1 MHKKDKSKFHRSFY
15 DSMGLHQL
23 KQAKDQLEAYNT
35 KLGLVSFRKKLL
47 EDQKKN
53 NYSMEY
59 DKIRGM
65 LEQSSLPFQTQ
76 AALVNRRDELQ
87 KLGAKALSIS

>member
-1 MHKKDKSKFHRSFY
+1 MHKKDKSKLHRSFY
-15 DSMGLHQL
+15 DSMALHQL

-35 KLGLVSFRKKLL
+35 KAGLVSFRNKLL

-65 LEQSSLPFQTQ
+65 LESSSLPFQTQ
-76 AALVNRRDELQ
+76 AYLMNRRDKLKQ
-87 KLGAKALSIS
+87 LGAQALSIS